1 MQQEQY
7 WKGLIVR
14 KEEDMIAVT
23 ESGRRIILN
32 VQGCRYETFQETLEE
47 FPETLLGSA
56 EKRKR
61 FYDPLRD
68 EYYFERDKGAFDAIL
83 FYYQSRGILSR
94 PSTIPANAF
103 DEELR
108 FYEIKTVKPAEQK
121 EKMIYMPERDWQG
134 KLWEL
139 LEYPESSKQAALF
152 SKLSM
157 AVIILSVV
165 VFCAETMYSNN
176 AATRAVKSL
185 SVHNNT
191 KNASSVSQEEGRNP
205 RRPRVWFVIDTCII
219 VWFSSEYAA
228 RLVSSPEKIKFL
240 LSALALIDLAAII
253 PYFLTLLFGN
263 TYAPAFSF
271 TVMRIFRLL
280 RVVRLLKLTRYVA
293 ALRILGYTVRSCKE
307 QLIALFFLISISVV
321 LFSSTIFYVENKEN
335 REDFCSIPASF
346 WWTIITMTTVGY
358 GDMTPI
364 TPIGK
369 MVGALCAIFGVV
381 VMVCLPSPVFISSF
395 NEIYMQHVGEMK
407 KNQRKSS
414 NGVKRHLETTLDPSN
429 VFLIKNLING
439 KDDNT

>member
-1 MQQEQY
+1 M
-7 WKGLIVR
+7 
-14 KEEDMIAVT
+14 T
-23 ESGRRIILN
+23 ENGRRITLN

-47 FPETLLGSA
+47 FPETLLGSP

-68 EYYFERDKGAFDAIL
+68 EYYFERDKCAFDAIL

-94 PSTIPANAF
+94 PPTLPANAF

-108 FYEIKTVKPAEQK
+108 FYEIKTAKPVERE
-121 EKMIYMPERDWQG
+121 EKVIYMPERDWQR

-165 VFCAETMYSNN
+165 VFCVETLYSNN
-176 AATRAVKSL
+176 ATVRAVRSL
-185 SVHNNT
+185 SIHNNT
-191 KNASSVSQEEGRNP
+191 KNESSVSQGEGRNLK
-205 RRPRVWFVIDTCII
+205 RPRVWFVIDTCII
-219 VWFSSEYAA
+219 IWFSSEYAA
-228 RLVSSPEKIKFL
+228 RLVSSPEKIKFI

-253 PYFLTLLFGN
+253 PYFLALLLGN

-293 ALRILGYTVRSCKE
+293 ALRILGYTVRSCQE
-307 QLIALFFLISISVV
+307 QLTALFFLISISVI
-321 LFSSTIFYVENKEN
+321 LFSSTIFYIENKEN
-335 REDFCSIPASF
+335 SEDFCSIPASF

-358 GDMTPI
+358 GDVTPMTPL
-364 TPIGK
+364 GK
-369 MVGALCAIFGVV
+369 IMGALCAIFGVV

-395 NEIYMQHVGEMK
+395 NEIYMQHIGEMK
-407 KNQRKSS
+407 KNQQKSLT
-414 NGVKRHLETTLDPSN
+414 GVKRHLKTTLNPSN
-429 VFLIKNLING
+429 VFLIKKFIIG
-439 KDDNT
+439 KDDKT

>member
-1 MQQEQY
+1 
-7 WKGLIVR
+7 
-14 KEEDMIAVT
+14 
-23 ESGRRIILN
+23 
-32 VQGCRYETFQETLEE
+32 
-47 FPETLLGSA
+47 
-56 EKRKR
+56 
-61 FYDPLRD
+61 
-68 EYYFERDKGAFDAIL
+68 
-83 FYYQSRGILSR
+83 
-94 PSTIPANAF
+94 
-103 DEELR
+103 
-108 FYEIKTVKPAEQK
+108 
-121 EKMIYMPERDWQG
+121 
-134 KLWEL
+134 
-139 LEYPESSKQAALF
+139 
-152 SKLSM
+152 
-157 AVIILSVV
+157 
-165 VFCAETMYSNN
+165 
-176 AATRAVKSL
+176 
-185 SVHNNT
+185 
-191 KNASSVSQEEGRNP
+191 
-205 RRPRVWFVIDTCII
+205 
-219 VWFSSEYAA
+219 
-228 RLVSSPEKIKFL
+228 
-240 LSALALIDLAAII
+240 
-253 PYFLTLLFGN
+253 
-263 TYAPAFSF
+263 
-271 TVMRIFRLL
+271 MRIFRLL

-335 REDFCSIPASF
+335 HEDFCSIPASF